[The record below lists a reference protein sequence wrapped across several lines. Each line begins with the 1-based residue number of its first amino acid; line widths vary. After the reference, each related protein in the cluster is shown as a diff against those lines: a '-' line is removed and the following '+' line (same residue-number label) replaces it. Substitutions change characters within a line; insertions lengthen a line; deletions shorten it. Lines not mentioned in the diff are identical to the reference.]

1 MNQSC
6 AVFFMDHLSAGAI
19 VLSKTSLITHR
30 PEDYRCMVLVSL
42 NNVLDTIEK
51 HCFPF
56 FSISR
61 NMNIIGKQAM
71 RLVVCLIHYIN
82 TVFIAKLIETWIVWI
97 MRGTNSIYVVL
108 FHQFKIFSHHLFC
121 RNTSYRWI
129 HLMTVRTTNAER
141 LTIDQDSCIC
151 CSIIYNLNLTETNL
165 NCSCF
170 YFCFA
175 IIETKCKL
183 IQVRMLCG
191 PFLRILYIGLQSNLC
206 IFTVK

>member
-1 MNQSC
+1 MRILAKDKWFGAFLSEIFNGHWMGIHFGVEICVLVIGLIMNQSC

-82 TVFIAKLIETWIVWI
+82 TVFIAELIP
-97 MRGTNSIYVVL
+97 S
-108 FHQFKIFSHHLFC
+108 
-121 RNTSYRWI
+121 
-129 HLMTVRTTNAER
+129 
-141 LTIDQDSCIC
+141 
-151 CSIIYNLNLTETNL
+151 
-165 NCSCF
+165 
-170 YFCFA
+170 
-175 IIETKCKL
+175 
-183 IQVRMLCG
+183 
-191 PFLRILYIGLQSNLC
+191 
-206 IFTVK
+206 